1 MTYVRSQRLWAASIT
16 IALALL
22 TSGCGAGKSSGFPA
36 VRALSSLGDFG
47 GVPFVQK
54 HFRSGITDRV
64 KILLKVA
71 GAS

>member
-1 MTYVRSQRLWAASIT
+1 MTHVRSQWWRAASIT

-22 TSGCGAGKSSGFPA
+22 TSGCGAGKSRASPA
-36 VRALSSLGDFG
+36 IRALSSLGDFG
-47 GVPFVQK
+47 GSPFVQK
-54 HFRSGITDRV
+54 HSRSGITDRV